1 MFAYY
6 NIPPS
11 SSFSNNYMEQ
21 KSLKNAK
28 MSSTTLTTSFFF
40 FATLSKNVS
49 CDARQLKY
57 ENVIVSRKWKKVQ
70 KKS

>member
-1 MFAYY
+1 
-6 NIPPS
+6 
-11 SSFSNNYMEQ
+11 MEQ

-28 MSSTTLTTSFFF
+28 MSSTTLTTSGSFHLSFFF
-40 FATLSKNVS
+40 FATSSKNVS

-57 ENVIVSRKWKKVQ
+57 ENVIVSRKWKKVK